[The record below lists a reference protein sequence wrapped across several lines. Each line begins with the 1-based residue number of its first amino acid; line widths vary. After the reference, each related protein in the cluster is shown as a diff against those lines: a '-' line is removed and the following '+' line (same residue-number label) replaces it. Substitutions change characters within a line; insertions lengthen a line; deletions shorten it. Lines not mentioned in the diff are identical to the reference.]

1 MEPMIGMIMAN
12 LGHTSKSP
20 LILFFSTLFGSD
32 NANLMAV
39 CDNGNLMAVIMEMKV
54 NVKYILVS

>member
-12 LGHTSKSP
+12 LGHTSQSP

-39 CDNGNLMAVIMEMKV
+39 IMEMKV